1 MDFNIFTQA
10 STYISLFTLTFME
23 IVLGIDNIIFV
34 AINTQRAALEH
45 QDRARQWGLFMALL
59 IRIVLLFFIKF
70 IIESTHPLFYL
81 PIDFE
86 GNAISLKDIVLLLGG
101 LFLLYKSTIEIDHKI
116 NEDEHADSGKKTQL
130 TFMQVVIQIALIN
143 LVFSIDSIITAIGL
157 TQSIIIMF
165 IAIIL
170 SMIIMVVVSKSI
182 SEFIEKHP
190 TIKILALSFL
200 LMIGLLL
207 IAEAFEVHVPKGY
220 VYFAM
225 AFSLGVEFLNIKYR
239 TKKGI

>member
-1 MDFNIFTQA
+1 MDFSVFTQPA
-10 STYISLFTLTFME
+10 AYISLISLTFME

-34 AINTQRAALEH
+34 AINTQRAAPH
-45 QDRARQWGLFMALL
+45 QQEKARRWGLFMALL
-59 IRIVLLFFIKF
+59 IRIVLLFFIQF
-70 IIESTHPLFYL
+70 IIASTQPLFYL

-86 GNAISLKDIVLLLGG
+86 GNAISLKDIVLVMGG

-116 NEDEHADSGKKTQL
+116 NEDDHAETGKKTQMSF
-130 TFMQVVIQIALIN
+130 TQVVIQIALIN

-157 TQSIIIMF
+157 TQSIVIMF
-165 IAIIL
+165 ISIIL
-170 SMIIMVVVSKSI
+170 SMIIMVMVSKSI
-182 SEFIEKHP
+182 SDFIERHP

-207 IAEAFEVHVPKGY
+207 VAEAFDVHVPKGY